1 MAKASDCG
9 SEDRGFESHYPPH
22 KNEASKRMPH
32 FLCFGKS
39 LPRLH
44 GLAALSLKH
53 FCISGVDS
61 SSNPWYHT
69 PNTKTQGRGKSSFI
83 PECREPSAGARRGR
97 KNCILASERL
107 FRTQC
112 QVGQTEPDRY
122 SGRRL
127 PGRCQEAA
135 LRQKE
140 WYRKVFTKA
149 LSLYHRRQGV
159 FLHKQYRKGK
169 NYGNH

>member
-22 KNEASKRMPH
+22 KNEASKWMPH

-159 FLHKQYRKGK
+159 FLHKQL
-169 NYGNH
+169 

>member
-1 MAKASDCG
+1 MALKIVG
-9 SEDRGFESHYPPH
+9 SSPIIHPI
-22 KNEASKRMPH
+22 KNEASKWMPH

>member
-1 MAKASDCG
+1 MALKIVGSSPIIHPIKMRHPNGCLIFYVSAS
-9 SEDRGFESHYPPH
+9 
-22 KNEASKRMPH
+22 
-32 FLCFGKS
+32 
-39 LPRLH
+39 LH
-44 GLAALSLKH
+44 GLSALSLKH

-169 NYGNH
+169 NLW